1 MKEDTTMAD
10 SIVTPQELLRKLA
23 EDGEFDFFRE
33 ALFSVLRELME
44 IEVTAKTGAP
54 RGERSSERLCHRNGY
69 RERRLDTRVGSLL
82 LPIPR
87 LREGSYFP
95 SFLDPRRRSEE
106 ALLAVIAEAYVKG
119 VSTRKVEDLVL
130 TLGLEGISKSE
141 VSRIC
146 ARLDEQVEAFRGR
159 PLVGRYPYLF
169 LDATYEKV
177 RNETGRVVSM
187 ALVVA
192 YGVAETGEREVLGLE
207 VCRSEDYAFW
217 RGFLAGLLSRGL
229 AGVALVVS
237 DAHQG
242 LKQAITEVFLG
253 AGWQRCR
260 VHFLRNLLSL
270 VPKDGQGMVLAAVR
284 LIFQQPDKVRAT
296 AELRALADRLEG
308 PLPRVSAALLEA
320 EEEILAHMEFP
331 PEHWKQISS
340 TNPLE
345 RLNKEINRRTRVVGI
360 FPDEKSLVRLI
371 GAVLAEQNDEWM
383 VARKY
388 MSRHSLARIYQQVNP
403 EIEGEVTHAVA
414 IPVH

>member
-10 SIVTPQELLRKLA
+10 PIVTPKELLSKLA
-23 EDGEFDFFRE
+23 EGREFDFFRE
-33 ALFSVLRELME
+33 AMLSVLRELME
-44 IEVTAKTGAP
+44 VEISQKTGAP
-54 RGERSSERLCHRNGY
+54 LGERTPERLTMRNGY
-69 RERRLDTRVGSLL
+69 RERRLDTRVGSLS
-82 LPIPR
+82 LPIPK

-95 SFLDPRRRSEE
+95 SFLEPRRRSEE

-119 VSTRKVEDLVL
+119 VSTRKVEDLVAA
-130 TLGLEGISKSE
+130 LGLDGISKSE

-146 ARLDEQVEAFRGR
+146 ERLDAQVEAFRGR
-159 PLVGRYPYLF
+159 PLLGRYPYLF

-177 RNETGRVVSM
+177 RDDSGRVVSM

-207 VCRSEDYAFW
+207 VCKSEDHAFW
-217 RGFLAGLLSRGL
+217 RGFCAGLVARGL
-229 AGVALVVS
+229 SGVSLVVS
-237 DAHQG
+237 DAHKG
-242 LKQAITEVFLG
+242 LRRAIDEVFLG
-253 AGWQRCR
+253 ASWQRCR

-284 LIFQQPDKVRAT
+284 LIFQQPDKARAQE
-296 AELRALADRLEG
+296 ELRALADRLRDR
-308 PLPRVSAALLEA
+308 LPRVSTLLLEA

-331 PEHWKQISS
+331 SEHWKQISS

-360 FPDEKSLVRLI
+360 FPDEKSLIRLI
-371 GAVLAEQNDEWM
+371 GAVLAEQNDEWA
-383 VARKY
+383 VSRKY
-388 MSRHSLARIYQQVNP
+388 MSRHSLARIYQSSTP
-403 EIEGEVTHAVA
+403 EIEGDAVHAVA

>member
-1 MKEDTTMAD
+1 MAD
-10 SIVTPQELLRKLA
+10 SIVTPKELLSKLA
-23 EDGEFDFFRE
+23 EGREFDFFRE
-33 ALFSVLRELME
+33 AMLSVLRELME
-44 IEVTAKTGAP
+44 VEISQKTGASL
-54 RGERSSERLCHRNGY
+54 GERTPERLTMRNGY
-69 RERRLDTRVGSLL
+69 RERRLDTRVGSLS
-82 LPIPR
+82 LPIPK

-95 SFLDPRRRSEE
+95 SFLEPRRRSEE

-119 VSTRKVEDLVL
+119 VSTRKVEDLVVA
-130 TLGLEGISKSE
+130 LGLDGISKSE

-146 ARLDEQVEAFRGR
+146 ERLDEQVEAFRGR

-177 RNETGRVVSM
+177 RDETHRVVSM

-207 VCRSEDYAFW
+207 VCKSEDHAFW
-217 RGFLAGLLSRGL
+217 RGFLAGLVARGL
-229 AGVALVVS
+229 SGVALVVS
-237 DAHQG
+237 DAHKG
-242 LKQAITEVFLG
+242 LRRAIEEVFLG
-253 AGWQRCR
+253 ASWQRCR

-284 LIFQQPDKVRAT
+284 LIFQQPDKVRAQE
-296 AELRALADRLEG
+296 ELRALAGRLRDR
-308 PLPRVSAALLEA
+308 LPRVSALLLEA

-331 PEHWKQISS
+331 SEHWKQISS

-360 FPDEKSLVRLI
+360 FPDEKSLIRLI
-371 GAVLAEQNDEWM
+371 GAVLAEQNDEWA
-383 VARKY
+383 VSRKY
-388 MSRHSLARIYQQVNP
+388 MSRHSLGRIYQSSTP

>member
-1 MKEDTTMAD
+1 MAD
-10 SIVTPQELLRKLA
+10 PIVTPKELLSKLA
-23 EDGEFDFFRE
+23 EGREFDFFRE
-33 ALFSVLRELME
+33 AMLGVLRDLME
-44 IEVTAKTGAP
+44 IEVTAKTGAAL
-54 RGERSSERLCHRNGY
+54 GERAEDRLCRRNGY
-69 RERRLDTRVGSLL
+69 RERRLDTRVGSLS
-82 LPIPR
+82 LPIPK

-95 SFLDPRRRSEE
+95 SFLEPRRRSEE
-106 ALLAVIAEAYVKG
+106 ALFAVICEAYVKG
-119 VSTRKVEDLVL
+119 VSTRKVEDLVC

-177 RNETGRVVSM
+177 RDDGGRVVSM

-192 YGVAETGEREVLGLE
+192 YGVSETGEREVLGLE
-207 VCRSEDYAFW
+207 VCKSEDHAFW
-217 RGFLAGLLSRGL
+217 RGFLAGLVSRGL
-229 AGVALVVS
+229 AGVLLVIS
-237 DAHQG
+237 DAHKG
-242 LKQAITEVFLG
+242 LRRAIEEIFLG

-284 LIFQQPDKVRAT
+284 LIFQQPDKSRAQE
-296 AELRALADRLEG
+296 ELRALADRLKER
-308 PLPRVSAALLEA
+308 LPRVAALLLEA

-331 PEHWKQISS
+331 SEHWRQISS

-360 FPDEKSLVRLI
+360 FPNEGSLVRLI
-371 GAVLAEQNDEWM
+371 GAVLAEQNDEWA
-383 VARKY
+383 VCRKY
-388 MSRHSLARIYQQVNP
+388 MSRHSLARIYQANTA

-414 IPVH
+414 IPIH

>member
-1 MKEDTTMAD
+1 MVA
-10 SIVTPQELLRKLA
+10 
-23 EDGEFDFFRE
+23 
-33 ALFSVLRELME
+33 
-44 IEVTAKTGAP
+44 
-54 RGERSSERLCHRNGY
+54 
-69 RERRLDTRVGSLL
+69 
-82 LPIPR
+82 
-87 LREGSYFP
+87 
-95 SFLDPRRRSEE
+95 
-106 ALLAVIAEAYVKG
+106 
-119 VSTRKVEDLVL
+119 
-130 TLGLEGISKSE
+130 LGLEGISKSE

-146 ARLDEQVEAFRGR
+146 SCLDEQVGAFRGR
-159 PLVGRYPYLF
+159 PLLGRYPYLW

-177 RNETGRVVSM
+177 RDDSGRVVSM

-207 VCRSEDYAFW
+207 VCRSEDYPFW
-217 RGFLAGLLSRGL
+217 RGFLSGLVSRGL
-229 AGVALVVS
+229 SGVALVVS

-242 LKQAITEVFLG
+242 LKRAIDEVFLG
-253 AGWQRCR
+253 ASWQRCR
-260 VHFLRNLLSL
+260 VHFLRNLLAL

-284 LIFQQPDKVRAT
+284 LIFQQPDKARASK
-296 AELRALADRLEG
+296 ELRALADRLG
-308 PLPRVSAALLEA
+308 QRLPRVSAALLEA

-331 PEHWKQISS
+331 PEHWRQISS

-360 FPDEKSLVRLI
+360 FPDEESLIRLI

-388 MSRHSLARIYQQVNP
+388 MSRHSLVRVYESSTT

>member
-1 MKEDTTMAD
+1 MAD
-10 SIVTPQELLRKLA
+10 SIVTPKELLSKLA
-23 EDGEFDFFRE
+23 EGREFDFFRE
-33 ALFSVLRELME
+33 AMLSVLRELME
-44 IEVTAKTGAP
+44 IEVSAKTGAAL
-54 RGERSSERLCHRNGY
+54 GERTDDRLCMRNGY
-69 RERRLDTRVGSLL
+69 RERRLDTRVGSLS
-82 LPIPR
+82 LPIPK

-95 SFLDPRRRSEE
+95 SFLEPRRRSEE

-119 VSTRKVEDLVL
+119 VSTRKVEDLVAA
-130 TLGLEGISKSE
+130 LGLDGISKSE

-177 RNETGRVVSM
+177 RDDSGRVVSM

-207 VCRSEDYAFW
+207 VCRSEDYPFW
-217 RGFLAGLLSRGL
+217 RGFLSGLVARGL
-229 AGVALVVS
+229 AGVSLVVS

-242 LKQAITEVFLG
+242 LKRAIEEVFLG
-253 AGWQRCR
+253 ASWQRCR

-284 LIFQQPDKVRAT
+284 LVFQQPDKTRASE
-296 AELRALADRLEG
+296 ELRALADRLRDR
-308 PLPRVSAALLEA
+308 LPRVSAALLEA

-331 PEHWKQISS
+331 SEHWKQISS

-360 FPDEKSLVRLI
+360 FPDEKSLIRLI
-371 GAVLAEQNDEWM
+371 GAVLAEQNDEWA
-383 VARKY
+383 VSRRY
-388 MSRHSLARIYQQVNP
+388 MSRHSLARIYQSSTP

>member
-1 MKEDTTMAD
+1 MAD
-10 SIVTPQELLRKLA
+10 SIVTPKELLSKLA
-23 EDGEFDFFRE
+23 EGREFDFFRE
-33 ALFSVLRELME
+33 AMLSVLRELME
-44 IEVTAKTGAP
+44 IEVTAKTGAAL
-54 RGERSSERLCHRNGY
+54 GERSEDRLCMRNGY
-69 RERRLDTRVGSLL
+69 RERRLDTRVGSLA
-82 LPIPR
+82 LPIPK

-95 SFLDPRRRSEE
+95 SFLEPRRRSEE
-106 ALLAVIAEAYVKG
+106 ALLVVIAEAYVKG
-119 VSTRKVEDLVL
+119 VSTRKVEDLVCS
-130 TLGLEGISKSE
+130 LGLEGISKSE

-177 RNETGRVVSM
+177 RDDSGRVVSM

-192 YGVAETGEREVLGLE
+192 YGVAETGEREVLGLD
-207 VCRSEDYAFW
+207 VCRGEDYTFW
-217 RGFLAGLLSRGL
+217 RGFLAGLVARGL
-229 AGVALVVS
+229 AGVVLVVS

-242 LKQAITEVFLG
+242 LKRAISEVFLG
-253 AGWQRCR
+253 ASWQRCR

-284 LIFQQPDKVRAT
+284 LIFQQPEKARAKE
-296 AELRALADRLEG
+296 ELRALADRLSDR
-308 PLPRVSAALLEA
+308 LPRVSAALLEA

-331 PEHWKQISS
+331 TEHWKQISS

-360 FPDEKSLVRLI
+360 FPDEKSLIRLI
-371 GAVLAEQNDEWM
+371 GAVLAEQNDEWA
-383 VARKY
+383 VSRKY
-388 MSRHSLARIYQQVNP
+388 MSRHSLARIYQASTS
-403 EIEGEVTHAVA
+403 EIEGAVTHAVA

>member
-10 SIVTPQELLRKLA
+10 SIVTPKDLLSKLA
-23 EDGEFDFFRE
+23 EGGEFDFFRE
-33 ALFSVLRELME
+33 ALLSVLREIME
-44 IEVTAKTGAP
+44 IEVQTKTGAS
-54 RGERSSERLCHRNGY
+54 RGERSSERLCQRNGY
-69 RERRLDTRVGSLL
+69 RDRRLDTRLGSLL
-82 LPIPR
+82 LPIPK

-106 ALLAVIAEAYVKG
+106 ALLSVIAEAYVKG
-119 VSTRKVEDLVL
+119 VSTRKVEDLVVA
-130 TLGLEGISKSE
+130 LGLDGISKSE

-177 RNETGRVVSM
+177 RDDSGRVVSM

-217 RGFLAGLLSRGL
+217 RGFLAGLVARGL
-229 AGVALVVS
+229 SGVALVVS

-242 LKQAITEVFLG
+242 LKRAIEEVFLG
-253 AGWQRCR
+253 ASWQRCR
-260 VHFLRNLLSL
+260 VHFLRNLLAL

-284 LIFQQPDKVRAT
+284 LIFQQPDKARAS
-296 AELRALADRLEG
+296 AELRALADRLEER
-308 PLPRVSAALLEA
+308 LPRVSVALLEA

-331 PEHWKQISS
+331 GEHWRQISS

-360 FPDEKSLVRLI
+360 FPDEKSLIRLI
-371 GAVLAEQNDEWM
+371 GAVLCEQNDEWM
-383 VARKY
+383 VGRKY
-388 MSRHSLARIYQQVNP
+388 MSRHSLARIYQQATP
-403 EIEGEVTHAVA
+403 EIEGGITHAVA